1 MVDYLVGNKDVL
13 VCNKIYFI
21 LNGVLKWFIKWVNNG
36 LLIWNGLY
44 LLIEVFLLFWK
55 LND

>member
-21 LNGVLKWFIKWVNNG
+21 LNGVLKWFIKWVN
-36 LLIWNGLY
+36 LMDY
-44 LLIEVFLLFWK
+44 
-55 LND
+55 

>member
-21 LNGVLKWFIKWVNNG
+21 LNGVLKWFIKWVNLMDYG
-36 LLIWNGLY
+36 MVYIY
-44 LLIEVFLLFWK
+44 
-55 LND
+55 